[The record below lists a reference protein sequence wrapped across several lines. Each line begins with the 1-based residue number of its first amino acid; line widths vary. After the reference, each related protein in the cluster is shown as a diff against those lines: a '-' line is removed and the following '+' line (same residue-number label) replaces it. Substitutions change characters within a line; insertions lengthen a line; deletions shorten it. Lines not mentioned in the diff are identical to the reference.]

1 MTDVLARLQAQIAA
15 IVRDY
20 PEAEVR
26 LVVETLDNPGW
37 IARLDARDIGF
48 NASDVTVVE
57 AEDAEGWL
65 RVHERGGELVAAG
78 GPYDLVRI
86 LDAICRALDDFR
98 RKRGGVP

>member
-1 MTDVLARLQAQIAA
+1 MTDVLACLQTQIAA

-20 PEAEVR
+20 PGAEVR

-48 NASDVTVVE
+48 NASDVPVVE
-57 AEDAEGWL
+57 GDDTEGWL
-65 RVHERGGELVAAG
+65 RVHELNGELVAAG
-78 GPYDLVRI
+78 GPYDLARI

-98 RKRGGVP
+98 RKQGVVP